1 MPSIKFSYIFDEEI
15 ERVFDCFKNAQLNV
29 GVVFENFV
37 SNLKFLKGENF
48 DEENCE
54 FSFFWKKYY
63 DIKMITENVIN
74 LPDYKTF
81 TIKSTSIDKICLQI
95 AIIFQFFQ
103 DSVDNKTIF
112 LYEVK
117 YEDEFFADLIKS
129 EIKNEDVNQ
138 ICINVE
144 KYLNSIIKGLD
155 IYNSILINQP
165 FEIVWNIISSPKN
178 FFNVTNK
185 DLLVK
190 MQEDDIIMNSIST
203 LFEKTEDNKLNP
215 IIKLRTEGLNVRG
228 FVRKGNKYASE
239 LEKTEAEVYQGDL
252 FNLEDLR
259 NALDGVNKVY
269 FSMSLNPYYVDACAL
284 MIEACLQQGHIEHFV
299 NTSDYELDYMTYEN
313 MSSREKKTN
322 IIPYIKDWSPQ
333 QRAHFICEKMLEHS
347 GLNVTNVRA
356 TMFVENP
363 IISMLPLQGLSE

>member
-15 ERVFDCFKNAQLNV
+15 ERVFDCFTNAQLNV

-190 MQEDDIIMNSIST
+190 MQEDNIIMNSIST

-215 IIKLRTEGLNVRG
+215 IIKLRTDSIYITNDYGKVILMTIQNLVLPNQKMIFSLKKLDDDKSFFTLDIKLIEPVKHQVYLSLKKLWKKRINV
-228 FVRKGNKYASE
+228 F
-239 LEKTEAEVYQGDL
+239 
-252 FNLEDLR
+252 FNYFESLKK
-259 NALDGVNKVY
+259 KV
-269 FSMSLNPYYVDACAL
+269 
-284 MIEACLQQGHIEHFV
+284 
-299 NTSDYELDYMTYEN
+299 
-313 MSSREKKTN
+313 
-322 IIPYIKDWSPQ
+322 
-333 QRAHFICEKMLEHS
+333 
-347 GLNVTNVRA
+347 
-356 TMFVENP
+356 
-363 IISMLPLQGLSE
+363 

>member
-215 IIKLRTEGLNVRG
+215 IIKLRTDSIYITNDYGKVILMTIQNLVLPNQKMIFSLKKLDDDKSFFTLDIKLIEPVKHQVYLSLKKLWKKRINV
-228 FVRKGNKYASE
+228 F
-239 LEKTEAEVYQGDL
+239 
-252 FNLEDLR
+252 FNYFESLKK
-259 NALDGVNKVY
+259 KV
-269 FSMSLNPYYVDACAL
+269 
-284 MIEACLQQGHIEHFV
+284 
-299 NTSDYELDYMTYEN
+299 
-313 MSSREKKTN
+313 
-322 IIPYIKDWSPQ
+322 
-333 QRAHFICEKMLEHS
+333 
-347 GLNVTNVRA
+347 
-356 TMFVENP
+356 
-363 IISMLPLQGLSE
+363 

>member
-63 DIKMITENVIN
+63 DIKMITENVTN

-81 TIKSTSIDKICLQI
+81 TIKSTSIDKICLTI
-95 AIIFQFFQ
+95 TIIFQFFQ

-165 FEIVWNIISSPKN
+165 FEIVWNIISKPTN

-203 LFEKTEDNKLNP
+203 IFEKTEGGGLNP
-215 IIKLRTEGLNVRG
+215 IIKLRTDSIYITNDYGKIILVTIQNLVLPCQKMIFSLKKLDDDKSFFTLDIKLIEPVKHQIYLSLKKLWKKRINV
-228 FVRKGNKYASE
+228 F
-239 LEKTEAEVYQGDL
+239 
-252 FNLEDLR
+252 FNYFESLKK
-259 NALDGVNKVY
+259 KV
-269 FSMSLNPYYVDACAL
+269 
-284 MIEACLQQGHIEHFV
+284 
-299 NTSDYELDYMTYEN
+299 
-313 MSSREKKTN
+313 
-322 IIPYIKDWSPQ
+322 
-333 QRAHFICEKMLEHS
+333 
-347 GLNVTNVRA
+347 
-356 TMFVENP
+356 
-363 IISMLPLQGLSE
+363 

>member
-190 MQEDDIIMNSIST
+190 MQEDNIIMNSIST

-215 IIKLRTEGLNVRG
+215 IIKLRTDSIYITNDYGKVILMAIQNLVLPNQKMIFSLKKLDDDKSFFTLDIKLIEPVKHQVYLSLKKLWKKRINV
-228 FVRKGNKYASE
+228 F
-239 LEKTEAEVYQGDL
+239 
-252 FNLEDLR
+252 FNYFESLKK
-259 NALDGVNKVY
+259 KV
-269 FSMSLNPYYVDACAL
+269 
-284 MIEACLQQGHIEHFV
+284 
-299 NTSDYELDYMTYEN
+299 
-313 MSSREKKTN
+313 
-322 IIPYIKDWSPQ
+322 
-333 QRAHFICEKMLEHS
+333 
-347 GLNVTNVRA
+347 
-356 TMFVENP
+356 
-363 IISMLPLQGLSE
+363 

>member
-1 MPSIKFSYIFDEEI
+1 MHNVYKIFNNCRWSKGKLVKLPNRQMYKVTLTNNKEMIVTDNH
-15 ERVFDCFKNAQLNV
+15 RNNVFGGMKLTKDLTTNDYLMVNSTPCDTYPEV
-29 GVVFENFV
+29 
-37 SNLKFLKGENF
+37 
-48 DEENCE
+48 
-54 FSFFWKKYY
+54 
-63 DIKMITENVIN
+63 N

-215 IIKLRTEGLNVRG
+215 IIKLRTDSIYITNDYGKVILMTIQNLVLPNQKMIFSLKKLDDDKSFFTLDIKLIEPVKHQVYLSLKKLWKKRINV
-228 FVRKGNKYASE
+228 F
-239 LEKTEAEVYQGDL
+239 
-252 FNLEDLR
+252 FNYFESLKK
-259 NALDGVNKVY
+259 KV
-269 FSMSLNPYYVDACAL
+269 
-284 MIEACLQQGHIEHFV
+284 
-299 NTSDYELDYMTYEN
+299 
-313 MSSREKKTN
+313 
-322 IIPYIKDWSPQ
+322 
-333 QRAHFICEKMLEHS
+333 
-347 GLNVTNVRA
+347 
-356 TMFVENP
+356 
-363 IISMLPLQGLSE
+363 

>member
-1 MPSIKFSYIFDEEI
+1 
-15 ERVFDCFKNAQLNV
+15 V

-63 DIKMITENVIN
+63 DIKMITENVTN

-81 TIKSTSIDKICLQI
+81 TVKSTSIDKICLTI
-95 AIIFQFFQ
+95 TIIFQFFQ

-165 FEIVWNIISSPKN
+165 FEIVWNIISKPTN

-203 LFEKTEDNKLNP
+203 IFEKTEDNKLNP
-215 IIKLRTEGLNVRG
+215 IIKLRTDSIYITNDYGKVILMTIQNLVLPCQKMIFSLKKLDDNKSFFTLDIKLIEPVKHQVYLSLKKLWKKRINV
-228 FVRKGNKYASE
+228 F
-239 LEKTEAEVYQGDL
+239 
-252 FNLEDLR
+252 FNYFESLKK
-259 NALDGVNKVY
+259 KV
-269 FSMSLNPYYVDACAL
+269 
-284 MIEACLQQGHIEHFV
+284 
-299 NTSDYELDYMTYEN
+299 
-313 MSSREKKTN
+313 
-322 IIPYIKDWSPQ
+322 
-333 QRAHFICEKMLEHS
+333 
-347 GLNVTNVRA
+347 
-356 TMFVENP
+356 
-363 IISMLPLQGLSE
+363 

>member
-215 IIKLRTEGLNVRG
+215 IIKLRTDSIYITNDYGKVILMAIQNLVLPNQKMIFSLKKLDDDKSFFTLDIKLIEPVKHQVYLSLKKLWKKRINV
-228 FVRKGNKYASE
+228 F
-239 LEKTEAEVYQGDL
+239 
-252 FNLEDLR
+252 FNYFESLKK
-259 NALDGVNKVY
+259 KV
-269 FSMSLNPYYVDACAL
+269 
-284 MIEACLQQGHIEHFV
+284 
-299 NTSDYELDYMTYEN
+299 
-313 MSSREKKTN
+313 
-322 IIPYIKDWSPQ
+322 
-333 QRAHFICEKMLEHS
+333 
-347 GLNVTNVRA
+347 
-356 TMFVENP
+356 
-363 IISMLPLQGLSE
+363 